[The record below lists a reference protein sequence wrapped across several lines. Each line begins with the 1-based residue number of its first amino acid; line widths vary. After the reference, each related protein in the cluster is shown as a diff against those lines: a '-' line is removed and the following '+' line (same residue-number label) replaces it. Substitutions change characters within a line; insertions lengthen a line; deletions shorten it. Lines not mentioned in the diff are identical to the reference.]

1 MPASFTAYSATL
13 RAEPALRRRVL
24 GSGAAFAVTGVVI
37 AGSMPG
43 GFWVTGPAVL
53 AWAVW
58 VGAEFTLALCAFRS
72 SRAFTLLADGSLE
85 VELPDGSRR
94 LGHVAPGGLQ
104 LARWAW
110 LRVRLPG
117 RPGWGEPLSMGGQDR
132 EQWRRFQVICR
143 HMSA

>member
-1 MPASFTAYSATL
+1 M
-13 RAEPALRRRVL
+13 
-24 GSGAAFAVTGVVI
+24 
-37 AGSMPG
+37 
-43 GFWVTGPAVL
+43 L
-53 AWAVW
+53 AWAAW
-58 VGAEFTLALCAFRS
+58 IGAEFTLALWAFRS
-72 SRAFTLLADGSLE
+72 SRVFTLLADGSLE
-85 VELPDGSRR
+85 VELSDGSRR

-117 RPGWGEPLSMGGQDR
+117 RPSWGEPLSMVGQDR